1 MLLAIIGVSY
11 AAFSFSKAGNT
22 PNKITTGSI
31 TMSYD
36 ESDNTMSITNALPT
50 TDTTGYKRL
59 KEGEYFDFSVT
70 SNIQGDSYI
79 NYEISAKEVGDG
91 TIDGK
96 YIKLYLSKINDDGT
110 ETPVTP
116 INNWVDSDGINGVS
130 GVPVYNEEV
139 MANNETGRP
148 AGEMSLATGTIYKEG
163 EITTNYR
170 LRMWVSEDYNPQ
182 GDGGGLNFTVQVN
195 VYGKNEAGAP
205 SMLKTYGSNEYF
217 WSREYRSNITSIV
230 TKGDTVVPE
239 DAIESWNM
247 STNGDN
253 SIVAYV
259 EDDGRSAGT
268 YKLTIGGNSKINA
281 NPDMSLY
288 FRDFTK
294 LETIDLTYLDT
305 SLVENMYQ
313 LFFECSSLD
322 SIDISTLNTS
332 NVTNM
337 ERMFYGCSM
346 LKNINFGN
354 IDTSNVTNMSYMF
367 TECSGLETI
376 DLTPLNT
383 SNVTDMSG
391 MFSGCSGLETIDLTP
406 LNTSKVTSMGSMFS
420 ECSSLTTVDVSALNT
435 SNVTNMGQLFYNCSS
450 LTTVNFGNIDTSSVI
465 YMDGMFYGCSGLVDL
480 DLSNFD
486 TSNVKF
492 MGSIIAADANLP
504 LGGMFQGCTS
514 LKELDLRSFDTHN
527 VTNMFAMFYNT
538 SNLTKV
544 LVDDAKWS
552 AEQANTGYMFE
563 KSGVSS
569 VTFA

>member
-1 MLLAIIGVSY
+1 MNLKKKENIVIIAILVIMILAIIGVSY
-11 AAFSFSKAGNT
+11 AAFNFSQVGNV

-31 TMSYD
+31 TVSYD

-116 INNWVDSDGINGVS
+116 ITNWIGPEGSGISD
-130 GVPVYNEEV
+130 VPVYNEEE

-148 AGEMSLATGTIYKEG
+148 SGEMSLATGTIYKQG

-182 GDGGGLNFTVQVN
+182 GDGGGLTFTVQVN

-205 SMLKTYGSNEYF
+205 SMLKLYSAGEYF
-217 WSREYRSNITSIV
+217 WATQYKSNITSIV

-247 STNGDN
+247 SINGDN

-281 NPDMSLY
+281 NPDMSTY

-294 LETIDLTYLDT
+294 LETIDLTHLDT

-313 LFFECSSLD
+313 LFQSCRSLN
-322 SIDISTLNTS
+322 SINISNLNTS

-337 ERMFYGCSM
+337 SFMFS
-346 LKNINFGN
+346 
-354 IDTSNVTNMSYMF
+354 
-367 TECSGLETI
+367 ECSGLETI
-376 DLTPLNT
+376 DLTTLNT
-383 SNVTDMSG
+383 SNVTDMST
-391 MFSGCSGLETIDLTP
+391 MFSTCSSLETIDLKL
-406 LNTSKVTSMGSMFS
+406 LNTSKVT
-420 ECSSLTTVDVSALNT
+420 
-435 SNVTNMGQLFYNCSS
+435 NMR
-450 LTTVNFGNIDTSSVI
+450 
-465 YMDGMFYGCSGLVDL
+465 GMFNGCSGLVDL
-480 DLSNFD
+480 DLSNFNTSKVTDMSSMFFACTSLETLNLSSFD
-486 TSNVKF
+486 TSNVVY
-492 MGSIIAADANLP
+492 MGDDFSLKYGTYYN
-504 LGGMFQGCTS
+504 GMFGLCRS

-527 VTNMFAMFYNT
+527 VTNMYAMFFNT
-538 SNLTKV
+538 PNLTKV
-544 LVDDAKWS
+544 LVDAIKWS
-552 AEQANTGYMFE
+552 TSQAETKDMFGM
-563 KSGVSS
+563 SGVSS
-569 VTFA
+569 VTYE

>member
-1 MLLAIIGVSY
+1 MLIAIIGVSY
-11 AAFSFSKAGNT
+11 AAFSFSQAGSV

-96 YIKLYLSKINDDGT
+96 YIKLYLSKVNDDGT

-116 INNWVDSDGINGVS
+116 ITNWIGPGGSGISD
-130 GVPVYNEEV
+130 VPVYNEEET
-139 MANNETGRP
+139 ANNETGRP
-148 AGEMSLATGTIYKEG
+148 SGEMSLTTGTIYKQG

-182 GDGGGLNFTVQVN
+182 GDGGELTFTVQVN
-195 VYGKNEAGAP
+195 VYGKNEAGTP
-205 SMLKTYGSNEYF
+205 SMLKLYSAGEYF
-217 WSREYRSNITSIV
+217 WAYQYKSNITSIV
-230 TKGDTVVPE
+230 TKDDTVVPE

-247 STNGDN
+247 SINGDN

-268 YKLTIGGNSKINA
+268 YKLTIGAVDKIMG
-281 NPDMSLY
+281 NPDMSTY

-313 LFFECSSLD
+313 LFHGCDSLD
-322 SIDISTLNTS
+322 SIDISNLNTS
-332 NVTNM
+332 NVTDM
-337 ERMFYGCSM
+337 SRMFYDCSM

-354 IDTSNVTNMSYMF
+354 IDTSNVTNMS
-367 TECSGLETI
+367 
-376 DLTPLNT
+376 
-383 SNVTDMSG
+383 V
-391 MFSGCSGLETIDLTP
+391 MFSGCSGLETIDLASLNTSNVTDMSAMFSGCSGLETIDLAS
-406 LNTSKVTSMGSMFS
+406 LNTSKVTSVGSMFQN
-420 ECSSLTTVDVSALNT
+420 CSSLTTVDMSALNT
-435 SNVTNMGQLFYNCSS
+435 SNVINMSQLFSGCSS

-465 YMDGMFYGCSGLVDL
+465 SMDGMFNGCSGLVDL

-486 TSNVKF
+486 TSNVKY
-492 MGSIIAADANLP
+492 MGSIIAADINLP
-504 LGGMFQGCTS
+504 LSGMFQGCTS

-538 SNLTKV
+538 PNLTKV
-544 LVDDAKWS
+544 LVDDSKWS
-552 AEQANTGYMFE
+552 TDQANTGYMFE
-563 KSGVSS
+563 NSGVSS
-569 VTFA
+569 VTFG